1 MIDANC
7 KIVNVQLQTDKYNF
21 RVPSAEENTSCDAIH
36 SLMEALK
43 SPLNHPLKPRG
54 MWVQL

>member
-1 MIDANC
+1 MIHANC

-21 RVPSAEENTSCDAIH
+21 RVASAEENTFCDAIH

-43 SPLNHPLKPRG
+43 SPLNHLLKPRG